1 MFTLLF
7 IFILFYI
14 AEEFLSL
21 VFKLKSLFTCLLHVL
36 FIFIFFLL
44 IKIFC
49 FEFNVLVIF
58 LMFGG
63 REITGNVW
71 RRISESRWQD
81 Q

>member
-44 IKIFC
+44 IKIFY
-49 FEFNVLVIF
+49 FEF
-58 LMFGG
+58 
-63 REITGNVW
+63 
-71 RRISESRWQD
+71 
-81 Q
+81 